1 MSNSEVDAAFLLL
14 PRHVR
19 DCVDEAFD
27 SAIEQSGLSSKKAR
41 DAHELSP
48 RSGGGGFVPTS
59 SSAGRNIAQGGFV
72 IDEPQA
78 GGFVVDEPQAGGFV
92 LDSDEDPNERPS
104 RIPLSLIPAALQL
117 LDLQPDDEDV
127 LQVFRNA
134 ASGWDSKSR
143 DDVTQADLFVERKDW
158 HAVCTAL
165 LESADREEEEGD
177 QDIDMDDNPQ
187 REEEESSPSGDEYE
201 YVGEDEAPDYDED
214 ANDSD
219 DEYRE
224 ASSKSFNAKRKGKET
239 SKSRPRRTKQ
249 SAAVSDSGE
258 EDASRDATK
267 RVTPR
272 QRAECRR
279 TYALFFPDVADEDL
293 DSQRLMIKDITRV
306 AKVLREKVTAEEI
319 IEMLEA
325 FSTTADKSMNLG
337 DFERMMIAAKLA

>member
-1 MSNSEVDAAFLLL
+1 MSNSEVDTAFLLL

-19 DCVDEAFD
+19 DRVDDAFD

-41 DAHELSP
+41 DGELSS
-48 RSGGGGFVPTS
+48 RSGGGGFVPAS
-59 SSAGRNIAQGGFV
+59 SSTGSNITHGGFV

-92 LDSDEDPNERPS
+92 LEPDEEPNERHS
-104 RIPLSLIPAALQL
+104 RIPFSLIPAALQL

-134 ASGWDSKSR
+134 ASGWDSQSR
-143 DDVTQADLFVERKDW
+143 DDVSQADLFVQRKDW

-165 LESADREEEEGD
+165 LEPADREEEEGD
-177 QDIDMDDNPQ
+177 QDIDMDKNPQ
-187 REEEESSPSGDEYE
+187 REEEEEESSPSGDEYE
-201 YVGEDEAPDYDED
+201 YVGEDESPEYDED
-214 ANDSD
+214 ADDSD

-224 ASSKSFNAKRKGKET
+224 TSSKSLRDKGKGKET
-239 SKSRPRRTKQ
+239 AKTRPRHTKQ
-249 SAAVSDSGE
+249 STVSDSGE
-258 EDASRDATK
+258 EDGSRNATK

-279 TYALFFPDVADEDL
+279 TYALFFPDVVDEDL

-306 AKVLREKVTAEEI
+306 AKVLREKVTAEEV
-319 IEMLEA
+319 LYFSLA
-325 FSTTADKSMNLG
+325 F
-337 DFERMMIAAKLA
+337 FENH